1 MAIEKTTAR
10 RGRIIGDYTVECFDK
25 IEIKDNNV
33 IISTN
38 LTDKKKYYPDS
49 DWSSE
54 NDHAKK
60 LCNTH
65 LTAAVKSAWKK
76 LSDDEKTAIK
86 GS

>member
-1 MAIEKTTAR
+1 MAIAKTTAR
-10 RGRIIGDYTVECFDK
+10 RGKIIGDYIVECFDK

-33 IISTN
+33 IVTTTQ
-38 LTDKKKYYPDS
+38 TDKKRYYPDS

-65 LTAAVKSAWKK
+65 LTAAVKTAWKK

-86 GS
+86 G